1 MPEPAPVDRATLD
14 KLLAMFNGDKA
25 FLYQVIDTYLS
36 DGVRLLASVQQALAD
51 GNADD
56 LRRAAH
62 SLKSNSANLGA
73 MTLSQQ
79 SRELEELGR
88 LGTLAAAPAKVAILT
103 EEFQKVKSALE
114 KIRAE
119 GL

>member
-1 MPEPAPVDRATLD
+1 MPETTPIDRAVLNN
-14 KLLAMFNGDKA
+14 LLTMFNGDKT
-25 FLYQVIDTYLS
+25 FVYEVIGTYLA
-36 DGVRLLASVQQALAD
+36 DGARLVAGLEQALAA
-51 GNADD
+51 GKGED

-73 MTLSQQ
+73 ITLAEL
-79 SRELEELGR
+79 SRELEALGKTGM
-88 LGTLAAAPAKVAILT
+88 LSEAAPTAAQIKA
-103 EEFQKVKSALE
+103 EFERVKAALE

>member
-1 MPEPAPVDRATLD
+1 MSEPVDRVALD
-14 KLLAMFNGDKA
+14 SLLAMFNGDKA

-36 DGVRLLASVQQALAD
+36 DGVRLLASVQQALTD

-73 MTLSQQ
+73 MALSQQ
-79 SRELEELGR
+79 SRELEDLGR
-88 LGTLAAAPAKVAILT
+88 QGTLTDAPAKTASLT
-103 EEFQKVKSALE
+103 EEFQRVKVALE
-114 KIRAE
+114 KIRTE